1 MFGLDGMHITI
12 SRFGIAALV
21 ASTAFSD
28 AAFAQES
35 ATPSVELAGRYVVD
49 TVYVAKGAEADRAF
63 VLHDAELSAHF
74 DFDRWIGV
82 SGLTGGVH
90 LLATA
95 GGAPNDAAGTLQGI
109 NNIEVSAHR
118 AKLYEAWL
126 EQTLGGAS
134 LRIGLTDLN
143 ADFYQS
149 DSAGLLIEPAF
160 GIGSELAATGPNGPS
175 IFPSTALTA
184 RLAVKIGETGYAR
197 AAVVDAKSGVLGDP
211 NGVDFSLRDGA
222 LVIAE
227 AGTTAF
233 GKLAIGAW
241 RYTRRQ
247 DDVHAITLAG
257 DPVKR
262 IAAGA
267 YLLADHQI
275 AGGEG
280 HAVNLFLR
288 AGISEGQTTPFRGGF
303 QTGVL
308 VEAPIAGR
316 PDGQLSFGVQ
326 HGLLSRG
333 YRDLFAD
340 AGARAAPAEWGV
352 ELTYADRLASFLTVQ
367 PDLQYIRRAFGEGKG
382 RATVVLGLRLI
393 AEFSTVSAD

>member
-1 MFGLDGMHITI
+1 
-12 SRFGIAALV
+12 V
-21 ASTAFSD
+21 AND
-28 AAFAQES
+28 AAAQETAGS
-35 ATPSVELAGRYVVD
+35 PVQVAGRYVAD
-49 TVYVAKGAEADRAF
+49 TVYVAKGDADRVF
-63 VLHDAELSAHF
+63 VLHDAELTADF
-74 DFDRWIGV
+74 DFGRLIGAH
-82 SGLTGGVH
+82 GLTGGVH
-90 LLATA
+90 FLATA

-109 NNIEVSAHR
+109 DNIEVGAHR

-126 EQTLGGAS
+126 EQTLGHAS
-134 LRIGLTDLN
+134 LRVGLTDLN
-143 ADFYQS
+143 ADFYQN
-149 DSAGLLIEPAF
+149 DSAGLLIAPAF

-184 RLAVKIGETGYAR
+184 RLAMTLGETGYAR

-211 NGVDFSLRDGA
+211 DGVDFSLRDGA
-222 LVIAE
+222 LVIGE
-227 AGTTAF
+227 VGTTAF

-247 DDVHAITLAG
+247 DDVHAITQAG

-262 IAAGA
+262 VAAGA

-275 AGGEG
+275 AGSEG

-288 AGISEGQTTPFRGGF
+288 AGISEGRTTPFRGGF

-308 VEAPIAGR
+308 VEAPLAGR

-333 YRDLFAD
+333 YRDVLAD
-340 AGARAAPAEWGV
+340 AGSPAAPAEWGL
-352 ELTYADRLASFLTVQ
+352 ELTYADKVAPFLTVQ
-367 PDLQYIRRAFGEGKG
+367 PDLQYVRRAFGEGKS
-382 RATVVLGLRLI
+382 RATLALGLRI
-393 AEFSTVSAD
+393 VAEFSTAPAD